1 METVFYMVKITSCI
15 VALLLL
21 ASGQITSAAVQ
32 GSLEYQVAM
41 PQPHTHYFKVEIHVK
56 NYDRRQADFKLPVWT
71 PGSYLIREYPKNVEG
86 FAVVSSSDRAM
97 LPFQKIN
104 KNTWRILN
112 EGTGDFVISYSVYAF
127 EGSVRMSYL
136 DESHAFIMANTLLMY
151 HEDFKERSSVLYLD
165 IPGQWKKVSTSLSK
179 IEGKENTYYVPDYD
193 ILVDS
198 PIEIGNHEIV
208 QFEAAGVPHEIA
220 MYGRAVYNPDKLIRD
235 IRKIIENAT
244 DIFEDNPN
252 EKYVFIIHNT
262 GSRAGGLEHMSSTV
276 LGVNRHSY
284 TSDYYYSSFLS
295 LLAHEYLHLWL
306 VKRLKPVEL
315 EVINYDEEIYT
326 DLLWVMEGLTNYFEE
341 KVMLK
346 SGLHDVNQFLNNI
359 VNTMTSIRN
368 LPGARVQSVAEA
380 SFDAWIKFYR
390 KNENSSNT
398 QVSYYSKG
406 MLLGALLDLEI
417 IKGSSGENTL
427 DDVVSLLYYQ
437 FYKKRDKGITS
448 DDLKNTA
455 EKLGKIS
462 LDDFFDSYIHGTE
475 HLDNEKYLYYAGI
488 GLIETNSEV
497 NSRTIG
503 VSVSQKDDGL
513 IIGSITRGSS
523 AYDNG
528 LNVGDELIAIDGYRL
543 TANNIKTLMS
553 MYKIND
559 QVKVLISRDGLIY
572 EKEIEIRRDDSVIYT
587 YEFLDNKTKEQE
599 LVFRKWLGK

>member
-1 METVFYMVKITSCI
+1 MVFYMGKIISCV

-21 ASGQITSAAVQ
+21 AFSQIALAAVQ
-32 GSLEYQVAM
+32 GSLEYRVAI
-41 PQPHTHYFKVEIHVK
+41 PQPHTHYFEVEIHVK
-56 NYDRRQADFKLPVWT
+56 NYEKNQADFKLPVWT

-86 FAVVSSSDRAM
+86 FAVVSGSGRDA

-104 KNTWRILN
+104 KNTWRIQN
-112 EGTGDFVISYSVYAF
+112 DGTNDFVISYSVYAF

-151 HEDFKERSSVLYLD
+151 HEDFKDRSSVLHLD
-165 IPGQWKKVSTSLSK
+165 IPEHWKKVSTSLSK
-179 IEGKENTYYVPDYD
+179 IEDKENTYYVPDYD

-198 PIEIGNHEIV
+198 PIEIGNHEII
-208 QFEAAGVPHEIA
+208 QFEAAGVIHEIA

-235 IRKIIENAT
+235 IRNIVETAT
-244 DIFEDNPN
+244 NIFEDNPN

-262 GSRAGGLEHMSSTV
+262 GSRSGGLEHMSSTV
-276 LGVNRHSY
+276 LGVSRHSY
-284 TSDYYYSSFLS
+284 TNDYYYSSFLS
-295 LLAHEYLHLWL
+295 LVAHEYLHLWL

-380 SFDAWIKFYR
+380 SFDTWIKFYR

-398 QVSYYSKG
+398 QVSYYNKG

-417 IKGSSGENTL
+417 IKGSSGENTI
-427 DDVVSLLYYQ
+427 DDVVNQLYYQ
-437 FYKKRDKGITS
+437 FYKKKNKGITS
-448 DDLKNTA
+448 DDLKKTA

-462 LDDFFDSYIHGTE
+462 LDDFFDKYIYGTE
-475 HLDNEKYLYYAGI
+475 YLDNEEYLYYAGI

-503 VSVSQKDDGL
+503 VSVNQKDDGL
-513 IIGSITRGSS
+513 IIGSIIRGSS

-543 TANNIKTLMS
+543 TPNNLKSLIS
-553 MYKIND
+553 MHKIND
-559 QVKVLISRDGLIY
+559 KAKVLINRDGLIY

-587 YEFLDNKTKEQE
+587 YEFLDNKTKEQA